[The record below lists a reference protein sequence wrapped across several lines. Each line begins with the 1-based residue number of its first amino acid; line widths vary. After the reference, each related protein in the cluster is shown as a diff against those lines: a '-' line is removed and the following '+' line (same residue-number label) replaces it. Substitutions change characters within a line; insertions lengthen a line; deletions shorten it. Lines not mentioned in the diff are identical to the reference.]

1 MKDPKNPFTQKVVE
15 NLSRIIPIKGIQVK
29 ELAAKANI
37 PPSTISKILSGVQ
50 SLSLENLSKIATAIG
65 VSEINIIGY
74 PDEYVKRTNTE
85 SDVKTILQIEL
96 PEGKKEQI
104 LRQVFGQEGLKIIK
118 R

>member
-1 MKDPKNPFTQKVVE
+1 MKDPKNPFTQKVVD
-15 NLSRIIPIKGIQVK
+15 NLSKILSIKRIQGK

-37 PPSTISKILSGVQ
+37 PPSTISKILSGDQ
-50 SLSLENLSKIATAIG
+50 LLSLENLSKIAIAIG
-65 VSEINIIGY
+65 MTEINIIGY
-74 PDEYVKRTNTE
+74 PDEYVKKTDSE

-104 LRQVFGQEGLKIIK
+104 LRQVFGQDGLKIIK